1 MKEHE
6 PVTTY
11 ATATDTPMHSQPKQG
26 SRCCERCCDYRRAVI
41 ILNFVLVI
49 SGIISVI
56 GYTQGIQA
64 IQAGDLDFYDDD
76 LLAEIEDTYRQQAVL
91 TGLGVFASIVAI
103 VGAYRYN
110 VYMVGFNVL
119 YIMIA
124 NFIATIVLTN
134 KAWNTLGGDYNG
146 EEDFHRP
153 IGMFVF
159 EAVFLLVYI
168 YPHVGFM
175 SGVRAGILS
184 AETPIP
190 EKNHPTEVLATAGW
204 SKVRVVDCNL
214 Y

>member
-1 MKEHE
+1 MTDKE
-6 PVTTY
+6 PVTAY
-11 ATATDTPMHSQPKQG
+11 ATAATSYDTPMHSQPKQG
-26 SRCCERCCDYRRAVI
+26 SRCCGCCCDYRRAVI
-41 ILNFVLVI
+41 IFNIFLVI
-49 SGIISVI
+49 VGILSVL
-56 GYTQGIQA
+56 GYTQGIEAMQAADMDSDEIEVTYMQQA
-64 IQAGDLDFYDDD
+64 I
-76 LLAEIEDTYRQQAVL
+76 L
-91 TGLGVFASIVAI
+91 TSLGVFASIVAI